1 MNKYARTKTEL
12 AAALDITPQ
21 ALYKNWVCRPDWP
34 AETQRGWNVEK
45 CLQYKLDNDRR
56 KGPQGGDNADLK
68 RRQLEV
74 AIEMAEEKLAIL
86 RRESITI
93 AEHDAE
99 VRTVVNITLDAWRF
113 LRQEF
118 AASLKDAEVLRRFD
132 KAEEVARERALLRID
147 EEANQ

>member
-1 MNKYARTKTEL
+1 MNKYVNTKNAL

-21 ALYKNWVCRPDWP
+21 ALYKNWISREDWP

-45 CLQYKLDNDRR
+45 CLEYKLSHDRR
-56 KGPQGGDNADLK
+56 RTVTDGPNADLE
-68 RRQLEV
+68 RRGKL
-74 AIEMAEEKLAIL
+74 AIVETAEEKLAIL

-147 EEANQ
+147 EEA